1 MPTVYNKVTAGG
13 QTLIDLSQDT
23 VTSAAHIV
31 SGHTGHLAD
40 GTQVAGTGGGGG
52 GLVYE
57 SGTYTPASDVAKPT
71 INFANSHNNLPV
83 FVLIEDATG
92 TYYSTSYSNC
102 LFIFYNYYGLTGEP
116 IYVSATS
123 VRYATVRYDLRVTN
137 ATSLTASSNSVSYPP
152 DVTGSSSSYYN
163 YWVTSTGFMPGTGSD
178 SRYWRAGRT
187 YKWIAVWAPTS

>member
-1 MPTVYNKVTAGG
+1 MPTIYNKVVAGN

-40 GTQVAGTGGGGG
+40 GTQVTGTGGGGG

-57 SGTYTPASDVAKPT
+57 SGTYTPASDVALPT
-71 INFANSHNNLPV
+71 INFANSHNNFPV
-83 FVLIEDATG
+83 FIMLVDATG
-92 TYYSTSYSNC
+92 TYSGTTNSNY
-102 LFIFYNYYGLTGEP
+102 LFAFLNYFGLTGEP
-116 IYVSATS
+116 IYASSAS
-123 VRYATVRYDLRVTN
+123 LRYATVRYEYRGTSAN
-137 ATSLTASSNSVSYPP
+137 ALGSNGSNITHPP
-152 DVTGSSSSYYN
+152 DETGSSLLYYN
-163 YWVTSTGFMPGTGSD
+163 QWVTSTGFMPQTGSD

>member
-31 SGHTGHLAD
+31 SGHTGHLAN

-57 SGTYTPASDVAKPT
+57 IGTYTPASDVAKPT

-83 FVLIEDATG
+83 FIMLADADG
-92 TYYSTSYSNC
+92 TYYTTSYSNY
-102 LFIFYNYYGLTGEP
+102 LFYFYDYYGLTGEP
-116 IYVSATS
+116 IYSSSTS
-123 VRYATVRYDLRVTN
+123 VRYATARYEYRG
-137 ATSLTASSNSVSYPP
+137 TSTTTLTASTVSMSYPP
-152 DVTGSSSSYYN
+152 DVTGTSTLYYN
-163 YWVTSTGFMPGTGSD
+163 YWVTTSGFMPQSGSD
-178 SRYWRAGRT
+178 TRYWRSGHT

>member
-57 SGTYTPASDVAKPT
+57 TGTYTPASDVAQPT
-71 INFANSHNNLPV
+71 INFANSHNSLPI
-83 FVLIEDATG
+83 LIMFEDATG
-92 TYYSTSYSNC
+92 TYISTTNSNY
-102 LFIFYNYYGLTGEP
+102 LFAFLNYYGLTGEP
-116 IYVSATS
+116 TYPGSTS
-123 VRYATVRYDLRVTN
+123 LRYATVRHEYRGTS
-137 ATSLTASSNSVSYPP
+137 ATSFTLGGSNISAPP
-152 DVTGSSSSYYN
+152 DVTGSNSAYYN
-163 YWVTSTGFMPGTGSD
+163 YWVTSTGFKPQTGSD

-187 YKWIAVWAPTS
+187 YKWIAVWDRG